1 MKRIIWKDMSGKH
14 EIAMKRTVPYSTR
27 VGIAMAIADAVM
39 DNGYR
44 PYMFDIALR
53 RGIYM
58 EYTNYLPQDAD
69 EMMEKRGAWAKVKR
83 HMKRGEYREIVAFAR
98 DMIEY
103 RKQKGGFDR
112 LGDMVM
118 QEVKKQEQRHEEGAD
133 EMK

>member
-1 MKRIIWKDMSGKH
+1 MKRIIWKDKNGKH

-27 VGIAMAIADAVM
+27 VGIAMAVADAVM
-39 DNGYR
+39 DKGYR

-58 EYTNYLPQDAD
+58 EYTNYLPQDVD
-69 EMMEKRGAWAKVKR
+69 ETMEKEGAWRKVKR
-83 HMKRGEYREIVAFAR
+83 SMKRQEYREIVRYAR

-103 RKQKGGFDR
+103 RKQKGGFDM

-118 QEVKKQEQRHEEGAD
+118 QEVKKQEQHREEGAD
-133 EMK
+133 DAK

>member
-1 MKRIIWKDMSGKH
+1 MKRIIWKDKNGKH
-14 EIAMKRTVPYSTR
+14 EIAMKRTVPYSSR
-27 VGIAMAIADAVM
+27 VGIAMGVADAVM

-58 EYTNYLPQDAD
+58 EYTNYLPQDVD
-69 EMMEKRGAWAKVKR
+69 EMMGKEGAWRKVKR
-83 HMKRGEYREIVAFAR
+83 HMKRQEYREIVRYAR

-103 RKQKGGFDR
+103 RKQKGGFDM

-118 QEVKKQEQRHEEGAD
+118 QEVKKQEQHREEGAD
-133 EMK
+133 DMK

>member
-1 MKRIIWKDMSGKH
+1 MKRIIWKDTNGKH

-58 EYTNYLPQDAD
+58 EYTNYLPQDVD
-69 EMMEKRGAWAKVKR
+69 EMIGKEGAWRKVKR
-83 HMKRGEYREIVAFAR
+83 HMKRQEYREIVRYAG

-103 RKQKGGFDR
+103 RKQKGGFDM

-118 QEVKKQEQRHEEGAD
+118 QEVKKQEQHREEGAD
-133 EMK
+133 DMK

>member
-1 MKRIIWKDMSGKH
+1 MKRIIWKDKNGKH

-27 VGIAMAIADAVM
+27 VGIAMAVADAVM
-39 DNGYR
+39 DKGYR

-58 EYTNYLPQDAD
+58 EYTNYLPQDVD
-69 EMMEKRGAWAKVKR
+69 EMMEKNSAWRKVKR
-83 HMKRGEYREIVAFAR
+83 RMKRGEYREIIRYAG

-103 RKQKGGFDR
+103 YKQKGGFDR

-118 QEVKKQEQRHEEGAD
+118 QEVKKQEQHREEGAD
-133 EMK
+133 DVK